1 MTENRLTPIPML
13 HGKKKTLGRRM
24 WEYRTMYAFL
34 IPAIIVVT
42 IFAYIPMFGLVM
54 AFQKYDLVKGF
65 AGSDFVGLKHFSKF
79 LRDKDFWAALQNTL
93 AINGLH
99 ILIGFPLP
107 IALGIAIFSMKN
119 SVFKRVTQTI
129 TYLPH
134 FISWVVIAGLVYKM
148 LDQQTGIVN
157 TLIVALGGER
167 IAFMR
172 DPNYFWGII
181 IVVAIW
187 KEIGWNTI
195 IYLAALSAIPT
206 EQYESAVVDG
216 ANGWQK
222 LIYITLP
229 SIAPTI
235 GLMLIMTVGN
245 LVNGNGGIGFDAVYN
260 LRNALL
266 SSKANTLDYFIFA
279 EGILSNKLSYATAI
293 GLAQGLVSLV
303 LVMLANAT
311 SRKLRGYGA
320 F

>member
-1 MTENRLTPIPML
+1 M
-13 HGKKKTLGRRM
+13 
-24 WEYRTMYAFL
+24 
-34 IPAIIVVT
+34 
-42 IFAYIPMFGLVM
+42 
-54 AFQKYDLVKGF
+54 
-65 AGSDFVGLKHFSKF
+65 
-79 LRDKDFWAALQNTL
+79 
-93 AINGLH
+93 H

-107 IALGIAIFSMKN
+107 IALGIAIFSMKD

-167 IAFMR
+167 VAFMR

-222 LIYITLP
+222 LFYITLP